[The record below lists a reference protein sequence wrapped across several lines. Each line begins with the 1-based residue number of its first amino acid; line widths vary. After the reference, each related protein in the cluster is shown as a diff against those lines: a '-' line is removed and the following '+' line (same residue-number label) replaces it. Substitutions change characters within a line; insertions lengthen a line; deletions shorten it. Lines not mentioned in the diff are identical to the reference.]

1 MAAVGEAKRSD
12 IGGGYRGPVEWVTMA
27 IASRSPK
34 SYNMRMNKPIK
45 LIPIGN
51 STGVIFSKELL
62 GELGV
67 AQGDHFFPVR
77 TPDGLELR
85 TSDAGFEADM
95 EIMRDIMRRRRS
107 ALREL
112 AK

>member
-1 MAAVGEAKRSD
+1 
-12 IGGGYRGPVEWVTMA
+12 
-27 IASRSPK
+27 
-34 SYNMRMNKPIK
+34 MRMNKPLK

-51 STGVIFSKELL
+51 STGAIFSKELL
-62 GELGV
+62 LDLGV
-67 AQGDHFFPVR
+67 EQGDSLFPVR
-77 TPDGLELR
+77 TPNGIELR
-85 TSDAGFEADM
+85 VSDEEFEADM